1 MATGSFT
8 SSIPDATKSNTTI
21 SSTTSLGSSLNA
33 TLELDKYVRERFNSM
48 IESYMP
54 GWKGALS
61 SGSQSLQTFLQT
73 TLPTLVAGEQAT
85 YNALKRSGTQAMTGQ
100 LPADVFGQIRRTS
113 AEGFRGEGALG
124 GQSGSYAT
132 ARDLGM
138 SSVDLMGKGATW
150 LNQAS
155 TVAANITNLNASA
168 QSQLSGYTDVAK
180 TLASVSGLSPD
191 LMTSLTTNLAE
202 IAQSKYNADLDA
214 ATKNRELTLNMQ
226 NAEANRRQSM
236 QLETI
241 GVARS
246 AFDQQLT
253 LAESSRTQALLNPK
267 YASSLLDS
275 ARTMNTQ
282 IADFTNKELLRNM
295 NTGINTR
302 TLRS

>member
-1 MATGSFT
+1 MGSFSSVRSSST
-8 SSIPDATKSNTTI
+8 SNSTRSG
-21 SSTTSLGSSLNA
+21 SSAVTTSLGSSLNA

-48 IESYMP
+48 IDSYMP

-100 LPADVFGQIRRTS
+100 LPADIFGQIRRTS
-113 AEGFRGEGALG
+113 AEGSLG
-124 GQSGSYAT
+124 GQSGEYAT
-132 ARDLGM
+132 ARDLGL
-138 SSVDLMGKGATW
+138 SSVDLMSKGATW
-150 LNQAS
+150 LEQAS
-155 TVAANITNLNASA
+155 NVAANITNLNASA

-253 LAESSRTQALLNPK
+253 LAESARTQALLNPK

-282 IADFTNKELLRNM
+282 IADFTNRELLRNM
-295 NTGINTR
+295 NTGVNTS
-302 TLRS
+302 TLRYY